1 MFIGAICHDLDHRG
15 FNNKFMI
22 DIGSP
27 LAAIAKPIVLEIRVV
42 DEDGLTPVT
51 PVTLVIRVK
60 PDARP
65 RVAAEML
72 TTTVLP
78 TGSPRLSWRVADD
91 HGIRAVAVVLEPV
104 AAAGET
110 EATSI
115 ALAPMP
121 PAGWIAG
128 DRLPLEGSVRVPL
141 AALGLKKGDQ
151 VRVTL
156 TATDY
161 RGSGKG
167 QTSSS
172 EPIMLDITDESGILA
187 ALSETDER
195 SAKQLETII
204 ERQLGVGGTR

>member
-1 MFIGAICHDLDHRG
+1 
-15 FNNKFMI
+15 
-22 DIGSP
+22 
-27 LAAIAKPIVLEIRVV
+27 
-42 DEDGLTPVT
+42 
-51 PVTLVIRVK
+51 
-60 PDARP
+60 
-65 RVAAEML
+65 ML
-72 TTTVLP
+72 TTAVLP

-104 AAAGET
+104 TAAGET

-115 ALAPMP
+115 AVAPMP

-128 DRLPLEGSVRVPL
+128 DSLPLEGSVRVPL
-141 AALGLKKGDQ
+141 AVLGLKKGDQ

-172 EPIMLDITDESGILA
+172 EPIVLDITDESGILA

-195 SAKQLETII
+195 SAKELETII